1 MKTSNR
7 SKMPEVDLTFKAN
20 IGDISQEEVSAEKRL
35 LFDQRQ
41 PQEIID
47 QMEIAMGLKRPPSS
61 LKNIDLLRKNIILE
75 PDKEADREL
84 LNKLLNETNRYN
96 VIKWDSNWSRDG
108 KLKIFII
115 YEEYLD
121 KKVKDEK
128 DSSNS

>member
-1 MKTSNR
+1 
-7 SKMPEVDLTFKAN
+7 MPEVDLTFKAN